1 MNTSR
6 VSGDEVITLKEFR
19 TYDASL
25 LEKTIHTLLNSL
37 IPIKNREFF
46 LCPYNLLLRIVTN
59 VAENNEMNF
68 DLANNIIKAVHKIKN
83 EPDSEIK
90 YINGLDISVFES
102 KKKFNKKEVIKK

>member
-37 IPIKNREFF
+37 RPIKNREFF

-83 EPDSEIK
+83 EPYSEIK